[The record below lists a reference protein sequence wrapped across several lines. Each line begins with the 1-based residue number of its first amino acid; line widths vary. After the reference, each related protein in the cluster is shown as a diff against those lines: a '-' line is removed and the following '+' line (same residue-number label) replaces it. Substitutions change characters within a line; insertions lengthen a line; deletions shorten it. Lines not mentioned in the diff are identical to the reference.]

1 MWFERFLRSYQLV
14 FVVIVWFWDLGELM
28 QLHSSL
34 VWLLGLVI
42 GFSIDGISHGQQ
54 SDPFPSPGS
63 IKGLQVQM
71 VDDAIALG
79 VRHAALNLPMGGM
92 IANEGDAD
100 AIQWKSSD
108 VAYRFNRRFIEG
120 MDRRIKPLSDAGV
133 VVYLILLAMP
143 TGDANKDAIL
153 LHPRA
158 GNNGPYTISA
168 FNVHSPAGQAWFR
181 AAMEFLADRYSSED
195 PSSGRVWGWIVGNEV
210 NSHSVWHN
218 CGASTL
224 DELVDGYE
232 KSMRIVHESVR
243 RSSRHGRVYVSLDH
257 HWTSSHTPQKTKDS
271 VPGRDLLDRFAKTV
285 REKGE
290 FDWHIAYHPYH
301 SNLFSSE
308 VWNDTAVTKSVDTP
322 KITFANLEILCRYL
336 DRDELKYKDATGE
349 MRTRRVILSEQGFH
363 SEANEQGELK
373 QASAY
378 VYAWEKCKRL
388 ESIDAFIY
396 HRHVDHA
403 REGGL
408 RLGLWRN
415 VAGSID
421 TPLSKKPIYEV
432 FLKAGTK
439 DWDAVSREALGVTGL
454 SNWDLLNE

>member
-1 MWFERFLRSYQLV
+1 M
-14 FVVIVWFWDLGELM
+14 
-28 QLHSSL
+28 
-34 VWLLGLVI
+34 GLAI
-42 GFSIDGISHGQQ
+42 GFAINGISRGQEIE
-54 SDPFPSPGS
+54 PFPSPGS

-71 VDDAIALG
+71 IDDAIALG

-92 IANEGDAD
+92 IAKEGDTE
-100 AIQWKSSD
+100 AIQWVSGGEAFGFD
-108 VAYRFNRRFIEG
+108 RRFIEG

-143 TGDANKDAIL
+143 TGDASKDSIL

-168 FNVHSPAGQAWFR
+168 FNVLSSDGQAWFR
-181 AAMEFLADRYSSED
+181 AAMEFLADRYCCENRSN
-195 PSSGRVWGWIVGNEV
+195 GRVWGWIVGNEV

-224 DELVDGYE
+224 EELVDDYE
-232 KSMRIVHESVR
+232 KSMRIAHQSVR
-243 RSSRHGRVYVSLDH
+243 KSSSNARLYISLDH
-257 HWTSSHTPQKTKDS
+257 HWTSSHTPQQTRDS

-285 REKGE
+285 KERGD
-290 FDWHIAYHPYH
+290 FDWHVAYHPYH
-301 SNLFSSE
+301 SNLFSAE
-308 VWNDTAVTKSVDTP
+308 VWNDSAVTKSIDTP
-322 KITFANLEILCRYL
+322 KVTFANLEILCRYL
-336 DRDELKYKDATGE
+336 DRDELKYQDGSGE
-349 MRTRRVILSEQGFH
+349 LRARRVILSEQGFH

-373 QASAY
+373 QAAAY

-439 DWDAVSREALGVTGL
+439 DWDSASQEALGVTGL
-454 SNWDLLNE
+454 PNWDLLKE

>member
-1 MWFERFLRSYQLV
+1 
-14 FVVIVWFWDLGELM
+14 
-28 QLHSSL
+28 
-34 VWLLGLVI
+34 
-42 GFSIDGISHGQQ
+42 
-54 SDPFPSPGS
+54 
-63 IKGLQVQM
+63 
-71 VDDAIALG
+71 
-79 VRHAALNLPMGGM
+79 
-92 IANEGDAD
+92 
-100 AIQWKSSD
+100 
-108 VAYRFNRRFIEG
+108 
-120 MDRRIKPLSDAGV
+120 
-133 VVYLILLAMP
+133 
-143 TGDANKDAIL
+143 
-153 LHPRA
+153 
-158 GNNGPYTISA
+158 
-168 FNVHSPAGQAWFR
+168 
-181 AAMEFLADRYSSED
+181 
-195 PSSGRVWGWIVGNEV
+195 
-210 NSHSVWHN
+210 
-218 CGASTL
+218 
-224 DELVDGYE
+224 
-232 KSMRIVHESVR
+232 
-243 RSSRHGRVYVSLDH
+243 
-257 HWTSSHTPQKTKDS
+257 
-271 VPGRDLLDRFAKTV
+271 LLDRFAKTV